1 MPAAARKPERG
12 TSFQV
17 DGIGVRASVEQKR
30 GDGGAAVPG
39 GEDEEGV
46 MVGRVAAGVD
56 QLRVFV

>member
-1 MPAAARKPERG
+1 MPATAREPERR

-17 DGIGVRASVEQKR
+17 HGIGVRASVEEEG

-46 MVGRVAAGVD
+46 MVGGVTAGVD
-56 QLRVFV
+56 KLGVFV